1 MSIQLEPMSGVE
13 TFDAQ
18 ALKRNGYVV
27 INDRPCKIVE
37 ISQAGYRTNKRPYV
51 NLFIIGSDIFT
62 GQKYEMRCK
71 SNEIIKIPNV
81 ETKVYDLL
89 DLTIEIQTNGNH
101 VLSSFLS
108 DNGQIREDL
117 KIPESWYPILTEQ
130 YYQGSLIEIT
140 VVSALGEEQMTSFRW
155 DTKPETIPK
164 SQKHSSGEMRTLS
177 SGINGFIPSATV

>member
-1 MSIQLEPMSGVE
+1 MSIQLEPMSEVE
-13 TFDAQ
+13 TFAAQ

-37 ISQAGYRTNKRPYV
+37 ISQAGYRTDKRPYV
-51 NLFIIGSDIFT
+51 NLFIAGSDIFT

-71 SNEIIKIPNV
+71 SNEIIKVPLV

-89 DLTIEIQTNGNH
+89 DLTVEIQPNGNH
-101 VLSSFLS
+101 IFLPFLS

-117 KIPESWYPILTEQ
+117 KIPESWHAMIKEH
-130 YYQGSLIEIT
+130 YYQGELIEIT

-155 DTKPETIPK
+155 DTKT
-164 SQKHSSGEMRTLS
+164 Q
-177 SGINGFIPSATV
+177 